1 MFKLL
6 GITIDLRAILLMIVI
21 YFILIGNTL
30 CGCCKTSVSEG
41 MATVAAG
48 AAEKVAEGVGNRGN
62 RNSAPYSLSEN
73 TPIDTSKWMG
83 ADLTSYSTPGSQD
96 ILNRPE
102 QPVPLPEGEMAMFS
116 TTKFSP
122 ECCPNAYSTGS
133 GCACMTKKQ
142 YDYIHNRGG
151 NTDSLAEF

>member
-1 MFKLL
+1 MFQCF
-6 GITIDLRAILLMIVI
+6 GTTVTFQAIVLMIII
-21 YFILIGNTL
+21 YLILVRNTV
-30 CGCCKTSVSEG
+30 CGCCRTSVSEG
-41 MATVAAG
+41 MTIAKK
-48 AAEKVAEGVGNRGN
+48 KVAEGFGNRGN
-62 RNSAPYSLSEN
+62 QNSAPYSLNE
-73 TPIDTSKWMG
+73 TAPIDTSKWMG

-151 NTDSLAEF
+151 NVDSLADF